1 MQLVVLRKAKTTSKV
16 EADQRLYTDTIF
28 LKQETN
34 DA

>member
-1 MQLVVLRKAKTTSKV
+1 MELVVLRKAKTSKV

-28 LKQETN
+28 LQQETN